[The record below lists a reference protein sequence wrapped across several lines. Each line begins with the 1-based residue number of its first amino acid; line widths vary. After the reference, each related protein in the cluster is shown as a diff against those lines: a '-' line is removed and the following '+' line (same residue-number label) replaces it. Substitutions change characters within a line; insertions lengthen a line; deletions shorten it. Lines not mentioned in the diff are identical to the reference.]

1 MWCACVPYMCCVLIV
16 ELCCVWGMYHLYM
29 SVVYVWFVSA
39 VCVVYIREWKMGS
52 VSLMSV

>member
-1 MWCACVPYMCCVLIV
+1 
-16 ELCCVWGMYHLYM
+16 MYHPYM

-52 VSLMSV
+52 VSLMSVQGLCFGTGFVFV